1 MNKLSVSPKLNSAF
15 LLFIV
20 TSFFIFSP
28 GKSYAQEEL
37 VLIDAV
43 STSRQTFVIQKG
55 FADGM
60 SVGLE
65 SLFSTQNASLLAR
78 AIEVTR
84 NHSLWQ
90 LKERRAVFPFAKGE
104 VITFNKNQSNIWLE
118 LPEINQRIARASNK
132 QKELQDIYGLG
143 AQFQIRGNFS
153 NTFYESTTDT
163 DSVRKPERTGY
174 HIEVMYQKRMFERME
189 FGAGLRYDSENAI
202 ISEPD
207 LTIPS
212 QRIMGIFEVTYHFSD
227 FDGKPSNFYTAA
239 AIGIGRSQTQIDDT
253 VSTGLATVLPSI
265 RLGYIMRR
273 AQGLDFTFDTV
284 VEAISAKE
292 SFIDTKEQTTN
303 LVNAKFAVGIRF

>member
-1 MNKLSVSPKLNSAF
+1 MNDTLYIPKKPSVLLLSFVIT
-15 LLFIV
+15 LFIFCC
-20 TSFFIFSP
+20 T
-28 GKSYAQEEL
+28 KARAQEEL

-55 FADGM
+55 FSDGM

-65 SLFSTQNASLLAR
+65 SLFSTKNASLLAR

-104 VITFNKNQSNIWLE
+104 AITFNKNQSNIWLE
-118 LPEINQRIARASNK
+118 LPEINQRIARASNR
-132 QKELQDIYGLG
+132 QKELEEIYGTG
-143 AQFQIRGNFS
+143 AQFLLRGNFS

-174 HIEVMYQKRMFERME
+174 HIEVMYQKRMYERME
-189 FGAGLRYDSENAI
+189 FGAGIRYDSESAI
-202 ISEPD
+202 ITEPE

-212 QRIMGIFEVTYHFSD
+212 QRIMALFEVSYHFSD

-239 AIGIGRSQTQIDDT
+239 TVGLGRSQTQVDQA
-253 VSTGLATVLPSI
+253 VSTGLATLLPSI

-273 AQGLDFTFDTV
+273 AQGFDFTFDTV